1 MTEQLSLFEAFGV
14 EIFDARIHEEAVKE
28 AKRESMKNAA
38 AAKEVKV
45 ETPKVDPKEE
55 IKQIIDRTLAP
66 TWRVEI
72 FDKNKAQRFAWYRC
86 EHEEE
91 AKESAKKEY
100 EGLIAIRE
108 IRESE
113 YTIEQIEEMD

>member
-1 MTEQLSLFEAFGV
+1 MIEQLSLFEAFGV

-55 IKQIIDRTLAP
+55 IKQILILLLVFRLYP
-66 TWRVEI
+66 CSYVQPFRMS
-72 FDKNKAQRFAWYRC
+72 FSSS
-86 EHEEE
+86 H
-91 AKESAKKEY
+91 AKSII
-100 EGLIAIRE
+100 LN
-108 IRESE
+108 
-113 YTIEQIEEMD
+113 